1 VRLSDRGVALKIR
14 KYVGNLDLSKRLK
27 SLRGRLLLGLSL
39 TVMVFWCLI
48 FTAGFLMAGASASP
62 WDASLEPFAQILLA
76 GLPSNT
82 STGLYSP
89 AIEASEP
96 RSPAVASPRPNE
108 PNFQIWVNHRLIVRS
123 RNSPS
128 TPLKP
133 DFRPGIGDYAI
144 SGELWRVYDLA
155 DSTGATHVQV
165 GRSPREL
172 KADILHA
179 ASIWVTVTTLLLAL
193 PGAAVWL
200 VIRWS
205 FAPVDAMR
213 DLMQQRKPFDLM
225 PLRQEKIPS
234 EVQTLVDSFNGI
246 LEQLNSAIQAERRF
260 IADAAHELRTPLA
273 LLAANAQVA
282 LRADTRQER
291 EAALRRLSVGVERS
305 TRLSEQLLDLAQLD
319 SSEHL
324 TAHPPVNISDL
335 VMIVVRDF
343 EATARQNNQS
353 ITLHAEPASTL
364 GNMDELGMLLRNL
377 LDNAL
382 RYSGAGSHIA
392 VSCVNMVRE
401 GAACVCVTVEDN
413 GPGVP
418 EAYRDRIFDR
428 FYRIAGS
435 GQTGSGIGL
444 SLVARIVASH
454 HAQIEVGAGPDTRGF
469 LVKVYFAVTPSHD
482 ADKVTQ

>member
-1 VRLSDRGVALKIR
+1 
-14 KYVGNLDLSKRLK
+14 
-27 SLRGRLLLGLSL
+27 
-39 TVMVFWCLI
+39 
-48 FTAGFLMAGASASP
+48 MAGANAAP
-62 WDASLEPFAQILLA
+62 WDASLEPFARLLLA
-76 GLPSNT
+76 GLPSST
-82 STGLYSP
+82 SSNLSSGT
-89 AIEASEP
+89 IEASEP
-96 RSPAVASPRPNE
+96 GSSAAESLWPNE
-108 PNFQIWVNHRLIVRS
+108 PTYQIWVNHRLIMRS
-123 RNSPS
+123 KGAPS
-128 TPLKP
+128 TPLNP
-133 DFRPGIGDYAI
+133 DFRQGISDQPIGGDV
-144 SGELWRVYDLA
+144 WRVYDVA
-155 DSTGATHVQV
+155 DANGSTHVQV
-165 GRSPREL
+165 GRSPRKRRDE
-172 KADILHA
+172 IIHV
-179 ASIWVTVTTLLLAL
+179 ASVWVTLTTLLLAL

-213 DLMQQRKPFDLM
+213 DLMQQRKPYDLM

-234 EVQTLVDSFNGI
+234 EVQTLVDSFNRI

-282 LRADTRQER
+282 LRADTREER
-291 EAALRRLSVGVERS
+291 EAALRRLSTGVERS

-319 SSEHL
+319 SSHV
-324 TAHPPVNISDL
+324 TTHPTVDISDL
-335 VMIVVRDF
+335 VMMVVRDF
-343 EATARQNNQS
+343 ESTARQNNQS
-353 ITLHAEPASTL
+353 ITLNVQPAWIF
-364 GNMDELGMLLRNL
+364 GHIDELGILLRNL

-382 RYSGAGSHIA
+382 RYSFAGGHIA
-392 VSCVNMVRE
+392 VSCVNTLRA
-401 GAACVCVTVEDN
+401 GAACVCVGVEDN

-454 HAQIEVGAGPDTRGF
+454 RAQIEVGAGPDNRGF
-469 LVKVYFAVTPSHD
+469 LVKVYFAVTPARD

>member
-1 VRLSDRGVALKIR
+1 MQS
-14 KYVGNLDLSKRLK
+14 LDLSKRLK

-39 TVMVFWCLI
+39 TVLVFWCLI
-48 FTAGFLMAGASASP
+48 FTAGFLMAGTKVAP
-62 WDASLEPFAQILLA
+62 WDASLEPFAQLLLA
-76 GLPSNT
+76 GLPSSAT
-82 STGLYSP
+82 IALYSP
-89 AIEASEP
+89 PIETSEP
-96 RSPAVASPRPNE
+96 HPPAVASPRPDE
-108 PNFQIWVNHRLIVRS
+108 PNFQIWVDHRLIMRS
-123 RNSPS
+123 ANAPI

-133 DFRPGIGDYAI
+133 DFREGIADQAIGGD
-144 SGELWRVYDLA
+144 LWRVYDLA
-155 DSTGATHVQV
+155 DATGSTHVQV
-165 GRSPREL
+165 GRSPRERR
-172 KADILHA
+172 AEILHVA
-179 ASIWVTVTTLLLAL
+179 TIWVTVTTLLLAL

-205 FAPVDAMR
+205 FAPVDALR
-213 DLMQQRKPFDLM
+213 DLMQRRKPFDLM
-225 PLRQEKIPS
+225 PLRQERIPS
-234 EVQTLVDSFNGI
+234 EVQTLVDSFNRI

-282 LRADTRQER
+282 LRAETRQER
-291 EAALRRLSVGVERS
+291 EAALRRLSTGVERS

-319 SSEHL
+319 SSKNV
-324 TAHPPVNISDL
+324 TAHPTVNISDL
-335 VMIVVRDF
+335 VMMVVRDF
-343 EATARQNNQS
+343 ESTARQNNQS

-364 GNMDELGMLLRNL
+364 GNLDELGMLLRNL

-392 VSCVNMVRE
+392 VSCVNMVRAGE
-401 GAACVCVTVEDN
+401 ACVCVTVGDN

-418 EAYRDRIFDR
+418 EADRDRIFDR

-454 HAQIEVGAGPDTRGF
+454 HAQIEVGPGPDNRGF
-469 LVKVYFAVTPSHD
+469 HVKVYFAAAPSRD
-482 ADKVTQ
+482 ADRVTR

>member
-1 VRLSDRGVALKIR
+1 LVTQNGNPVDLSTYEYRTLVVLLERQGRLVTREDVEDAVYGSSGTIESNTIAVFVHNLRRKLGEDIIATVRGCGYRIGEVALTIR
-14 KYVGNLDLSKRLK
+14 KYVGNWDLSKRLK
-27 SLRGRLLLGLSL
+27 SLRGRLWLGLSV
-39 TVMVFWCLI
+39 TVIVFWCLI

-76 GLPSNT
+76 GLPSST

-108 PNFQIWVNHRLIVRS
+108 PNFQIWVNHRLIMRS
-123 RNSPS
+123 RNAPS

-133 DFRPGIGDYAI
+133 DFRPGIGDHAI
-144 SGELWRVYDLA
+144 GGELWRVYDLA
-155 DSTGATHVQV
+155 DSTGSTHVQV

-234 EVQTLVDSFNGI
+234 EVQTLVDSFNRI

-291 EAALRRLSVGVERS
+291 EAALRRLSTGVERS

-319 SSEHL
+319 SSEHV
-324 TAHPPVNISDL
+324 TAHPTSEHL
-335 VMIVVRDF
+335 
-343 EATARQNNQS
+343 
-353 ITLHAEPASTL
+353 
-364 GNMDELGMLLRNL
+364 
-377 LDNAL
+377 
-382 RYSGAGSHIA
+382 
-392 VSCVNMVRE
+392 
-401 GAACVCVTVEDN
+401 
-413 GPGVP
+413 
-418 EAYRDRIFDR
+418 
-428 FYRIAGS
+428 
-435 GQTGSGIGL
+435 
-444 SLVARIVASH
+444 
-454 HAQIEVGAGPDTRGF
+454 
-469 LVKVYFAVTPSHD
+469 
-482 ADKVTQ
+482 